1 MRLFSYR
8 LDGATRPGVMAA
20 DRGVDVAVLERAV
33 AATSDDEFVHALQEP
48 PTGPMSMIDLLR
60 SGRDRMAALA
70 AAVARL
76 SEAPSGCTSLAM
88 DSIEFALP
96 TVGSQKILCV
106 GRNYLEHIK
115 ESDREVPGEPVL
127 FCRYEDSLVPHGE
140 AIERPSASDQLDWEG
155 ELAAVIGV
163 PCRHVDEQHALDVVA
178 GYAVFND
185 GSVRDYQHHSVQW
198 TPGKNFYR
206 SGSYGPFLVTYD
218 DVADPQDLDLETR
231 VNDTVVQE
239 SSTATMIFPIARIIS
254 YISEWTQLNPGDVI
268 ATGTPAGIGGA
279 RTPKW
284 FLEPGDVVT
293 VSITGLGTL
302 RNPVVDAELPP
313 GDRSGRASERRTQ

>member
-8 LDGATRPGVMAA
+8 LGGATRPGVMAG
-20 DRGVDVAVLERAV
+20 DRGVDVAVLERA
-33 AATSDDEFVHALQEP
+33 AASTDDEFAEALQQP
-48 PTGPMSMIDLLR
+48 PTGSMSMIDLLA

-70 AAVARL
+70 AAVARA
-76 SEAPSGCTSLAM
+76 SEAPIDSAPLTM
-88 DSIEFALP
+88 DSIEFAVP
-96 TVGSQKILCV
+96 TPGSQKILCV

-115 ESDREVPGEPVL
+115 ESDREVPGQPVL

-140 AIERPSASDQLDWEG
+140 AIERPAVSDQLDWEG

-163 PCRHVDEQHALDVVA
+163 PCRHVDEQHALEVVA

-185 GSVRDYQHHSVQW
+185 GSVRDYQQHTVQW
-198 TPGKNFYR
+198 TPGKNFFR

-218 DVADPQDLDLETR
+218 AVADPHDLDLETR
-231 VNDTVVQE
+231 VNDTVVQK
-239 SSTATMIFPIARIIS
+239 SSTATMIFPLGRIIS

-268 ATGTPAGIGGA
+268 ATGTPAGIGNA

-284 FLEPGDVVT
+284 FLKPGDVLSI
-293 VSITGLGTL
+293 SITGLGTL
-302 RNPVVDAELPP
+302 RNPVVAAESLSGARP
-313 GDRSGRASERRTQ
+313 GRVSERGAQ